1 MNSLSPLF
9 EARQVRNRHVGP
21 ISFSLDPKQSLVLSG
36 PSGTGK
42 TLILRALA
50 DLDQHQGEVYLEGRE
65 QSEYVV
71 TEWRRKV
78 AYLPAESAWWS
89 DEVGDHFPVDDS
101 IPWETLGFDKSVLS
115 WSIPRLSSGER
126 QRLAVLRLLLNRPR
140 VLLLDE
146 PTANLDTD
154 NTYLVEKLITD
165 YLAEAGA
172 AAVWVSH
179 DEEQQ
184 LRLSARIISIVN
196 GQWQEQA
203 HD

>member
-1 MNSLSPLF
+1 M
-9 EARQVRNRHVGP
+9 GP
-21 ISFSLDPKQSLVLSG
+21 ISFSLDPEQSLILSG

-50 DLDQHQGEVYLEGRE
+50 DLDVHQGEVYLDGRE
-65 QSEYVV
+65 QSQYVV

-89 DEVGDHFPVDDS
+89 DEVGDHFPKDDS
-101 IPWETLGFDKSVLS
+101 IPWETLGFDTSVLS
-115 WSIPRLSSGER
+115 WAIPRLSSGER
-126 QRLAVLRLLLNRPR
+126 QRLAVLRVLLNRPR

-146 PTANLDTD
+146 PTANLDTE
-154 NTYLVEKLITD
+154 NTHLVETLIADYLVE
-165 YLAEAGA
+165 EGA

-184 LRLSARIISIVN
+184 GRLAAKIINMVN
-196 GQWQEQA
+196 GQWQEQS